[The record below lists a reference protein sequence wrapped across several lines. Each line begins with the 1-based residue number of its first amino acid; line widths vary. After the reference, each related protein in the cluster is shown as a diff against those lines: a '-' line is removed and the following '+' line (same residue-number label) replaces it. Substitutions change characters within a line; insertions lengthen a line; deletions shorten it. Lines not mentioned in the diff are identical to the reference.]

1 MIPKRINIMYQRQSK
16 WVREKGKEL
25 GPSGFKLW
33 YTGNLRE
40 NNSEGIVVDKDWK
53 ERLVEVKKLKPNMNL
68 KTIGCIWDHQYY
80 WYLVGSEA
88 LVKEKFWKDL
98 VGMVRGTHED
108 FLRKASKWT
117 AVTQGNL

>member
-1 MIPKRINIMYQRQSK
+1 VDREASSGVFATWNIGSLTGNFIKLVGTMIPKRINIMYQRQSK

-68 KTIGCIWDHQYY
+68 KTIGCI
-80 WYLVGSEA
+80 
-88 LVKEKFWKDL
+88 
-98 VGMVRGTHED
+98 
-108 FLRKASKWT
+108 
-117 AVTQGNL
+117 